1 MLTVLAQPLTIEE
14 IKAQKDENNYVTGN
28 IIISLG
34 DAIDNDLE
42 GFLDFIAIELTGNEC
57 LMDINY
63 EEIGFISG
71 GIILK
76 VTGDVSSILEME
88 GEDEGV

>member
-1 MLTVLAQPLTIEE
+1 MITVLTQPLTIEE

-42 GFLDFIAIELTGNEC
+42 GFLDFTIELTDNEC
-57 LMDINY
+57 LIDINY
-63 EEIGFISG
+63 EEIGFIS
-71 GIILK
+71 
-76 VTGDVSSILEME
+76 VSFYA
-88 GEDEGV
+88 